1 METSQSQPM
10 FSERI
15 NRIRDHV
22 LSSVYE
28 ADIERARYYTK
39 AYRETEGQ
47 LPCIRAAKGLE
58 ETLRNMSI
66 QIREDDRLV
75 GAKTIRTIA
84 GPMGIER
91 NASGGDGSE
100 YGMSL
105 RSRRAPKTDDIGKDA
120 YEWRKGMKNLSEAE
134 KKEFKEDI
142 LPYWQDK
149 SATLLMKQRW
159 EEKGLPVGKN
169 PFTEVAGAASMQ
181 GHVTIGLK
189 KILDLGWK
197 GIYEQAENRLK
208 GLKETEDRYEEKKDF
223 LESVLVSTMAI
234 QAHCERYAK
243 LAEDMAKEATGDRK
257 AELLAI
263 AERCRRTPWEPPK
276 TFMDAVQATWM
287 SQSLLVLSYGEDSIF
302 APGRVDQY
310 LYPYYKKDK
319 EEGRITKE
327 EASEILDEYF
337 IKLATFNGFGPN
349 NLTIGGLDRNGEDA
363 TNEIS
368 YLMLDSCYRIKGL
381 RNGLAVR
388 LSNKMPRDFLVKA
401 CEVHRRTAGIAF
413 YNDDIIT
420 GDLMNDGYA
429 LEDARDYGVVGCV
442 ELTSTGNN
450 NGYTS
455 GSSCRFQNVLEMA
468 LHEGCRYMT
477 GWKQVGVKTPPAS
490 EMKNFED
497 VKQAF
502 EDQLAY
508 AIEMMV
514 KLSDAKDEVF
524 AESFPTPLL
533 SSTIEGCIESGLDAT
548 RGGAKYNHA
557 CVSAQGLATVADSL
571 AAIKWAVFE
580 EKILTME
587 ELVQHLRNNWKDA
600 EDLRQQM
607 LRRAPK
613 YGRNDPK
620 ADEMAAWVADCLATE
635 SRKHKRPMDGG
646 TYRGL
651 LISAGGQVAAGMMLG
666 ATPDGRR
673 AGEPV
678 SNGMSPTNGMDI
690 DGMTAALHSAAK
702 VSKGASLSG
711 GTSFNMNLNPM
722 TLKTD
727 EGVDKMASLLEGYIE
742 LGGRQVQFNPMS
754 KEILKDAQKNPRDYL
769 DLMVKVSG
777 YSYRFIDLT
786 KDLQNDILN
795 RTEFDL

>member
-1 METSQSQPM
+1 MEAKQSEPM

-15 NRIRDHV
+15 GRIRDHV

-47 LPCIRAAKGLE
+47 SPCMRAAKGLE
-58 ETLRNMSI
+58 ETLRHMSI
-66 QIREDDRLV
+66 KITDEDRLV
-75 GAKTIRTIA
+75 GARTIRTIA

-100 YGMSL
+100 YGMTL
-105 RSRRAPKTDDIGKDA
+105 RSRKAPKTDDIGKDA
-120 YEWRKGMKNLSEAE
+120 YEWRKGMKSLSEAE

-142 LPYWQDK
+142 LPYWKDK
-149 SATLLMKQRW
+149 SATVLMGRRW
-159 EEKGLPVGKN
+159 KEKGLPVGKN
-169 PFTEVAGAASMQ
+169 PFAGVAGAASMQ

-197 GIYEQAENRLK
+197 GIYQQAEKQLQALK
-208 GLKETEDRYEEKKDF
+208 ATDDRYEERKDF
-223 LESVLVSTMAI
+223 LESVLISTLAVRE
-234 QAHCERYAK
+234 HCERYAK
-243 LAEDMAKEATGDRK
+243 LAEEMAKEAKGQRK
-257 AELLAI
+257 AELMEI
-263 AERCRRTPWEPPK
+263 AERCQRVPWEPPQ

-319 EEGRITKE
+319 ETGQITE
-327 EASEILDEYF
+327 DDALEILDEYF
-337 IKLATFNGFGPN
+337 VKLSTFNGFGPN
-349 NLTIGGLDRNGEDA
+349 NVTIGGLDRNGEDA

-368 YLMLDSCYRIKGL
+368 YLMLDSYFRIKGL

-388 LSNKMPRDFLVKA
+388 LSGKMPRDFLVKA

-413 YNDDIIT
+413 YNDDLIT
-420 GDLMNDGYA
+420 HDLINDGYA
-429 LEDARDYGVVGCV
+429 MEDARDYGVVGCV

-468 LHEGCRYMT
+468 LHEGGRYIS
-477 GWKQVGVKTPPAS
+477 GWKQVGVKTFPAG
-490 EMKNFED
+490 EMKTFED
-497 VKQAF
+497 VKKAF
-502 EDQLAY
+502 MDQLTY
-508 AIEMMV
+508 AIDMMV
-514 KLSDAKDEVF
+514 KISDAKDEVF
-524 AESFPTPLL
+524 AESFPAPLL
-533 SSTIEGCIESGLDAT
+533 SSTIEGCIETGLDVT

-557 CVSAQGLATVADSL
+557 CVSAQGMATVADSL
-571 AAIKWAVFE
+571 AAIQWAVFE

-587 ELVQHLRNNWKDA
+587 ELVNHLKNNWKDA

-607 LRRAPK
+607 LHKAPK

-635 SRKHKRPMDGG
+635 SRKHKRPIDGG

-666 ATPDGRR
+666 ATPDGRL

-690 DGMTAALHSAAK
+690 DGMTAAMHSAAM
-702 VSKGASLSG
+702 VSKRASLSG

-742 LGGRQVQFNPMS
+742 LGGRQIQFNPMS
-754 KEILKDAQKNPRDYL
+754 KETLRDAQKNPRDHL

-795 RTEFDL
+795 RTEFDV